1 MAKLYAKLLSTSAMT
16 ANKTK
21 WVRLGDYIERSMAN
35 NRNLA
40 YGADF
45 IQGVNSDGT
54 FSPSKANT
62 IDINL
67 KPYKIVQN
75 GDFVYNPSRLN
86 IGSIAYRRE
95 GLCIVSHLYVVFHLN
110 EKGEKYI
117 IPEYLYL
124 YFRRD
129 EFFRQITFLN
139 FGSQRPEFNFFE
151 MSDIRIPLPSM
162 EVQRDLVA
170 TYEGLKRLVED
181 NEALITPLTEACQAF
196 IIDCKR
202 RYPSVSL
209 GEYIEEVDERNTK
222 GEDYPF
228 CGVNKDKC
236 FMPTVAD
243 TNNLDSRKYKL
254 VKQDVLVFSGMQTGR
269 DICIRIALQNEDKV
283 ILISPAYTTYAVKD
297 ASEILPQFLYMQ
309 FERQEMDR
317 LGWFLSDG
325 SIRSN
330 LDWDRFCAI
339 QIPLPPLEVQQSI
352 VNLYH
357 CIEEA
362 KSIAKEARES
372 LATLCPALVQHAM
385 DA

>member
-1 MAKLYAKLLSTSAMT
+1 MT

-35 NRNLA
+35 NKDLT
-40 YGADF
+40 YSVDL

-67 KPYKIVQN
+67 KPYKIVRN

-86 IGSIAYRRE
+86 IGSIAYRTE
-95 GLCIVSHLYVVFHLN
+95 GLCIVSHLYVVFRLN
-110 EKGEKYI
+110 ELGRQCI

-162 EVQRDLVA
+162 EAQRDLVA
-170 TYEGLKRLVED
+170 TYEGLKRLAED
-181 NEALITPLTEACQAF
+181 NEALIAPLTEACQAF
-196 IIDCKR
+196 IVDCQKK
-202 RYPSVSL
+202 YPMVDL
-209 GEYIEEVDERNTK
+209 GKYIEEKDERNSDLSVTLSQGIANTK
-222 GEDYPF
+222 VFQEPKQVSVNSKSDKIVRKGHFAYNRATTRNGEKISIAYRMGED
-228 CGVNKDKC
+228 C
-236 FMPTVAD
+236 TVSSAYCVFQIIEEKVL
-243 TNNLDSRKYKL
+243 NPNYLWLWFSRPEF
-254 VKQDVLVFSGMQTGR
+254 DR
-269 DICIRIALQNEDKV
+269 
-283 ILISPAYTTYAVKD
+283 YAR
-297 ASEILPQFLYMQ
+297 YM
-309 FERQEMDR
+309 
-317 LGWFLSDG
+317 SKG
-325 SIRSN
+325 SAHEFF
-330 LDWDRFCAI
+330 DWEELCRV
-339 QIPLPPLEVQQSI
+339 QIPLPPPEVQQSI

-362 KSIAKEARES
+362 QKIASEARGQ
-372 LATLCPALVQHAM
+372 LQNLCPALIQYAEHN
-385 DA
+385 

>member
-1 MAKLYAKLLSTSAMT
+1 MAKLYAKPSSTSAMSV
-16 ANKTK
+16 NKTK
-21 WVRLGDYIERSMAN
+21 WVRLGDYIERSIAN
-35 NRNLA
+35 NRDLA
-40 YGADF
+40 YGADL

-86 IGSIAYRRE
+86 IGAIAYRRE

-162 EVQRDLVA
+162 EVQRDLIA
-170 TYEGLKRLVED
+170 TYEGLKRLAED
-181 NEALITPLTEACQAF
+181 NEALIAPLTEACQAF
-196 IIDCKR
+196 IVDCKR
-202 RYPSVSL
+202 QYPSVPL
-209 GEYIEEVDERNTK
+209 GEYIEEVDERNTERK
-222 GEDYPF
+222 YSVEDVRGISIDKIF
-228 CGVNKDKC
+228 IDTKANMEGVVLT
-236 FMPTVAD
+236 P
-243 TNNLDSRKYKL
+243 YKL
-254 VKQDVLVFSGMQTGR
+254 VKPSEFCYVSVTSRNGDKISLAANSSEQTYIVSSSYEVFR
-269 DICIRIALQNEDKV
+269 CKKALLPKYIYLLLSRSEFDR
-283 ILISPAYTTYAVKD
+283 YARFN
-297 ASEILPQFLYMQ
+297 S
-309 FERQEMDR
+309 
-317 LGWFLSDG
+317 WG
-325 SIRSN
+325 SARESFSWEE
-330 LDWDRFCAI
+330 LCRV

-357 CIEEA
+357 CMEEA
-362 KSIAKEARES
+362 KSIAREARES
-372 LATLCPALVQHAM
+372 LATLCPTLVQYAIE
-385 DA
+385 A

>member
-1 MAKLYAKLLSTSAMT
+1 
-16 ANKTK
+16 
-21 WVRLGDYIERSMAN
+21 MAN
-35 NRNLA
+35 NRDLA
-40 YGADF
+40 YGADL

-86 IGSIAYRRE
+86 IGAIAYRRE

-162 EVQRDLVA
+162 EVQRDLIA
-170 TYEGLKRLVED
+170 TYEGLKRLAED
-181 NEALITPLTEACQAF
+181 NEALIAPLTEACQAF
-196 IIDCKR
+196 IVDCKR
-202 RYPSVSL
+202 QYPSVPL
-209 GEYIEEVDERNTK
+209 GEYIEEVDERNTERK
-222 GEDYPF
+222 YSVEDVRGISIDKIF
-228 CGVNKDKC
+228 IDTKANMEGVVLT
-236 FMPTVAD
+236 P
-243 TNNLDSRKYKL
+243 YKL
-254 VKQDVLVFSGMQTGR
+254 VKPSEFCYVSVTSRNGDKISLAANSSEQTYIVSSSYEVFR
-269 DICIRIALQNEDKV
+269 CKKALLPKYIYLLLSRSEFDR
-283 ILISPAYTTYAVKD
+283 YARFN
-297 ASEILPQFLYMQ
+297 S
-309 FERQEMDR
+309 
-317 LGWFLSDG
+317 WG
-325 SIRSN
+325 SARESFSWEE
-330 LDWDRFCAI
+330 LCRV

-357 CIEEA
+357 CMEEA
-362 KSIAKEARES
+362 KSIAREARES
-372 LATLCPALVQHAM
+372 LATLCPTLVQYAIE
-385 DA
+385 A